1 MWLIARLTLIQKS
14 NTRNWFHGNE
24 IQNMH
29 FSRKLQLH
37 GYIREHASTT
47 YTILSLKSKYNDDDV
62 DINNSISD

>member
-1 MWLIARLTLIQKS
+1 
-14 NTRNWFHGNE
+14 
-24 IQNMH
+24 MH

-47 YTILSLKSKYNDDDV
+47 YTILSLKLKYNDDGV